1 MKRKKMLMFA
11 IPALLLGLIAMIHA
25 GNRIIDTRNTNRE
38 GSSAYEEL
46 SAQVR
51 KHTSTDIKL
60 PDAGIGDIRTEMA
73 ADISVTH
80 DDGAQVS
87 QAVKTRIYIP
97 DIEIDFE
104 ALREINNDS
113 AAWLYNPGTVIDYP
127 VFETDNYTYYISH
140 LPDGT
145 ANANGSLFIDY
156 NNTSDFSGPL
166 TVIYG
171 HHMKS
176 GKMFGSL
183 VGYKQQEFYDLH
195 PYMYLYTEHENYRID
210 LMYGAVIG
218 AGKWKEHAFMFT
230 ENKENLLAYA
240 MDNTT
245 FESDVEY
252 KEGDRVVVL
261 STCSYE
267 FNEARYIVVGILR
280 PEWGEGVRS

>member
-1 MKRKKMLMFA
+1 MNRRRLLMFA
-11 IPALLLGLIAMIHA
+11 IPAFLLGLFAMFYA
-25 GNRIIDTRNTNRE
+25 GYRIIETRTEYQE
-38 GSSAYEEL
+38 GNALYEDL
-46 SAQVR
+46 SDQVR
-51 KHTSTDIKL
+51 KHISGDMEL
-60 PDAGIGDIRTEMA
+60 PNAGMEDFLAGMQEPQDEGT
-73 ADISVTH
+73 
-80 DDGAQVS
+80 
-87 QAVKTRIYIP
+87 QALREVKTRIYIP
-97 DIEIDFE
+97 NIEIDFE

-113 AAWLYNPGTVIDYP
+113 AAWLYNPATVIDYP
-127 VFETDNYTYYISH
+127 VFETDNYTYYINH

-145 ANANGSLFIDY
+145 VNANGSLFIDY
-156 NNTSDFSGPL
+156 NNASDFSDPL

-176 GKMFGSL
+176 GKMFGGL

-230 ENKENLLAYA
+230 ENMGNLLEYA

-245 FESDVEY
+245 FESDTEY
-252 KEGDRVVVL
+252 KEGDRIIVL

-280 PEWGEGVRS
+280 PEWS